1 MNRMPGSPI
10 PDDSTSPSRSDE
22 LRPSQRRL
30 LRALLVEHAR
40 EDLRRAPARAN
51 RRRLVAAAGGFAAV
65 AGVAAI
71 AAAVVVTGVP
81 LLPGGGSPAG
91 PGPVTVAPIPVAS
104 PSLTPPPS
112 IPTTPS
118 DEEGAGSDADGAD
131 SDGNGADAGTTL
143 TAQTAYDL
151 CVAAPDPW
159 DTDRTTP
166 DGTLIPAALTTSTA
180 TFADSQVT
188 EYVPGTWTVVI
199 PVQRAH
205 TDRDPEGI
213 KVCTVSG
220 PPADPAVAV
229 TDALD

>member
-10 PDDSTSPSRSDE
+10 PGDSTSPSESDE
-22 LRPSQRRL
+22 LRPAQRHL
-30 LRALLVEHAR
+30 LRSLLVEHAR
-40 EDLRRAPARAN
+40 EDLRRAPGRAG
-51 RRRLVAAAGGFAAV
+51 RRRLAAAAGGFAAV

-71 AAAVVVTGVP
+71 AVAVVVTGVP

-91 PGPVTVAPIPVAS
+91 PGPVTVAPSPTAS
-104 PSLTPPPS
+104 PAPTPPPS
-112 IPTTPS
+112 TPTTPS
-118 DEEGAGSDADGAD
+118 DEEGAGSD
-131 SDGNGADAGTTL
+131 GTGTGTGTGTESTL

-166 DGTLIPAALTTSTA
+166 DGTLIPAAPTTSTA
-180 TFADSQVT
+180 SFADSQVT

-205 TDRDPEGI
+205 TDRAPEGI

-220 PPADPAVAV
+220 PPADPAVTV